1 MTLLLIKIIFIIPIL
16 IFAVICG
23 AIANLL
29 NRIPYI
35 FAPFVYVL
43 LKLSSFLMDTM
54 IKDMIHSSKGTP
66 LEKYLD
72 NIIKKEEI

>member
-1 MTLLLIKIIFIIPIL
+1 MTLLLIKMIFIIPLL

-23 AIANLL
+23 GIGNLL

-35 FAPFVYVL
+35 FAPFVFVL
-43 LKLSSFLMDTM
+43 YKLSSFLMDYL
-54 IKDMIHSSKGTP
+54 IKDLLHSAKGTP

-72 NIIKKEEI
+72 VIKKEEL

>member
-1 MTLLLIKIIFIIPIL
+1 MTLLLIKIIFMIPIL

-23 AIANLL
+23 AIANQL

-43 LKLSSFLMDTM
+43 VKLSSFLMDTM

>member
-1 MTLLLIKIIFIIPIL
+1 MIPIL

-43 LKLSSFLMDTM
+43 VKLSSFLMDTM

>member
-16 IFAVICG
+16 LFAVICG

-54 IKDMIHSSKGTP
+54 IKDLIHSSKGTP

-72 NIIKKEEI
+72 IIKKEEI

>member
-1 MTLLLIKIIFIIPIL
+1 
-16 IFAVICG
+16 
-23 AIANLL
+23 
-29 NRIPYI
+29 
-35 FAPFVYVL
+35 
-43 LKLSSFLMDTM
+43 MDTM